1 MLRREV
7 LVSSAPNGGLSA
19 FWGRPFGKASLKSAY
34 EGGLIKTVSIQDAI
48 IPDKHI
54 GVQMWSADHSVG
66 EHQHN
71 FLEMIYIL
79 EGTAT
84 EYIDRVPYKVKHG
97 DFLFVNYGKT
107 HSFEIE
113 GPFKYI
119 EVMFDITFITREL
132 INTKNA
138 FDILSLANKNKRQN
152 ACFK

>member
-19 FWGRPFGKASLKSAY
+19 FWGRSFGKASLKSAY
-34 EGGLIKTVSIQDAI
+34 EGWLIKTVSIQDAI
-48 IPDKHI
+48 IPNKHI

-84 EYIDRVPYKVKHG
+84 EYIDRVPYKVKPAI
-97 DFLFVNYGKT
+97 FYLL
-107 HSFEIE
+107 
-113 GPFKYI
+113 
-119 EVMFDITFITREL
+119 ITEKRTALKLKAR
-132 INTKNA
+132 
-138 FDILSLANKNKRQN
+138 LSTLR
-152 ACFK
+152 